1 MKSQGQDPDSANGN
15 AAADDSNVGDTLE
28 EDDFKTD
35 YADDE
40 DTPSQNTINDDKKD
54 DDAMLNKTDDDD
66 DYPGGLDNAAPAP
79 DTRSAAAI
87 GEKKD
92 TSFDI
97 VEDDDTDP
105 NDDDDEDDDDE
116 DDINID
122 PGFLKDA
129 AGKEVKMPNTATTTT
144 STVAQPPP
152 KATSKGNATTNGGGG
167 GPTIVFY
174 FCLMGGTNAEGPVG
188 LIDMLHIGLGQQ
200 QQQMPMAAIAALPS
214 ALTGESSAAYT
225 DAGIT
230 ACGTGITLLTPY
242 GYSYLPGS
250 CYGYSFAQA
259 RWNDTGSRLASYRKG
274 ASITRVGKYLV
285 AAGGSRGRRSLR
297 SIEVRENVTH
307 R

>member
-1 MKSQGQDPDSANGN
+1 VKSQGQDLDSANGN
-15 AAADDSNVGDTLE
+15 AADDSNVGDTSE
-28 EDDFKTD
+28 DDDFKTD

-40 DTPSQNTINDDKKD
+40 DSPSQNAINDDKKD

-66 DYPGGLDNAAPAP
+66 NAATP
-79 DTRSAAAI
+79 DTRSAATI
-87 GEKKD
+87 GED
-92 TSFDI
+92 QDASFDI
-97 VEDDDTDP
+97 VEDDDTD
-105 NDDDDEDDDDE
+105 DDDEDDDD
-116 DDINID
+116 DDDGINID

-144 STVAQPPP
+144 STVAPPSP
-152 KATSKGNATTNGGGG
+152 KAMYKGNATNNGGGG

-174 FCLMGGTNAEGPVG
+174 FCVMGGTNAEGPVG
-188 LIDMLHIGLGQQ
+188 LIDMLHIGLGQ

-297 SIEVRENVTH
+297 SIEVKENITQ

>member
-1 MKSQGQDPDSANGN
+1 MKSQDQDPDSANGN
-15 AAADDSNVGDTLE
+15 AADDSNVADTLE

-35 YADDE
+35 YADDD
-40 DTPSQNTINDDKKD
+40 DTPSQNTISDDKKD
-54 DDAMLNKTDDDD
+54 GDAMLNKTDDDD
-66 DYPGGLDNAAPAP
+66 YPGGRDSAAP

-87 GEKKD
+87 GEDKD
-92 TSFDI
+92 KDKDASFDI
-97 VEDDDTDP
+97 VEEDDTDG
-105 NDDDDEDDDDE
+105 DDEDDGDDD

-152 KATSKGNATTNGGGG
+152 KATSKGNTTTNGGGG

-188 LIDMLHIGLGQQ
+188 LIDMLHIGVGQ
-200 QQQMPMAAIAALPS
+200 QQQMPMSAIAALPS

-250 CYGYSFAQA
+250 CYGYNFAQA

-297 SIEVRENVTH
+297 SIEVKENVTH

>member
-1 MKSQGQDPDSANGN
+1 MKSQGQDPDSADGS
-15 AAADDSNVGDTLE
+15 AADDSNVGDTLE
-28 EDDFKTD
+28 EADFKTD

-40 DTPSQNTINDDKKD
+40 DSPSQNAINDDKKD

-66 DYPGGLDNAAPAP
+66 DYPGGKENAAP

-87 GEKKD
+87 GEDKD
-92 TSFDI
+92 KDNSFDI
-97 VEDDDTDP
+97 VEDDDTDG
-105 NDDDDEDDDDE
+105 DDEDDDD
-116 DDINID
+116 DDGINID

-129 AGKEVKMPNTATTTT
+129 AGKEVKIPNTATTTT
-144 STVAQPPP
+144 STVAPPSP
-152 KATSKGNATTNGGGG
+152 RATTKGNATNGGG

-188 LIDMLHIGLGQQ
+188 LIDMLHIGLGQ

-297 SIEVRENVTH
+297 SIEVKENITQ

>member
-1 MKSQGQDPDSANGN
+1 M
-15 AAADDSNVGDTLE
+15 L
-28 EDDFKTD
+28 
-35 YADDE
+35 
-40 DTPSQNTINDDKKD
+40 
-54 DDAMLNKTDDDD
+54 LNKTDDDD
-66 DYPGGLDNAAPAP
+66 YPGGQDNAAP
-79 DTRSAAAI
+79 DTRSAAAK
-87 GEKKD
+87 GEDKD
-92 TSFDI
+92 ISFDI
-97 VEDDDTDP
+97 VEDDDTDG
-105 NDDDDEDDDDE
+105 DDEDDDD
-116 DDINID
+116 DDDGINID

-129 AGKEVKMPNTATTTT
+129 AGKEVQIPNTATTT
-144 STVAQPPP
+144 STIAPPPP
-152 KATSKGNATTNGGGG
+152 KATSKGNATNSGSGG

-174 FCLMGGTNAEGPVG
+174 FCLMGGTNAEGPVS
-188 LIDMLHIGLGQQ
+188 LIDMLHIGLGQ

-297 SIEVRENVTH
+297 SIEVKENITH
-307 R
+307 HR

>member
-1 MKSQGQDPDSANGN
+1 
-15 AAADDSNVGDTLE
+15 
-28 EDDFKTD
+28 
-35 YADDE
+35 
-40 DTPSQNTINDDKKD
+40 
-54 DDAMLNKTDDDD
+54 MLNKTDDDD
-66 DYPGGLDNAAPAP
+66 DYPGGQDNAAAP
-79 DTRSAAAI
+79 DTRSAA
-87 GEKKD
+87 GEDKD

-97 VEDDDTDP
+97 VEDDDTDDT
-105 NDDDDEDDDDE
+105 NDDDDDDDDG
-116 DDINID
+116 INID

-129 AGKEVKMPNTATTTT
+129 AGKEVKMPNTATTAT
-144 STVAQPPP
+144 STVAPPSP

-188 LIDMLHIGLGQQ
+188 LIDMLHIGLSQ
-200 QQQMPMAAIAALPS
+200 QQQMPMAAAPTIAALPS

-297 SIEVRENVTH
+297 SIEVKENITQ

>member
-1 MKSQGQDPDSANGN
+1 MKSQGQDLDSGNGN
-15 AAADDSNVGDTLE
+15 AADDSNVDDTLE

-40 DTPSQNTINDDKKD
+40 DSPSQNTINDDKKD
-54 DDAMLNKTDDDD
+54 NDAMLNKTDDDD
-66 DYPGGLDNAAPAP
+66 DYPGGRDNAATP
-79 DTRSAAAI
+79 DTRSAA
-87 GEKKD
+87 GEDKD

-97 VEDDDTDP
+97 VEDDDTDG
-105 NDDDDEDDDDE
+105 DDEDDDD
-116 DDINID
+116 DDDGINID

-129 AGKEVKMPNTATTTT
+129 AGKEVNMPNTATTTT
-144 STVAQPPP
+144 STVAPPSSP
-152 KATSKGNATTNGGGG
+152 KATSKGNATNNG

-297 SIEVRENVTH
+297 SIEVKENVTH

>member
-1 MKSQGQDPDSANGN
+1 VKSQGQDLDSGNGN
-15 AAADDSNVGDTLE
+15 AADDSNVDDTLE

-40 DTPSQNTINDDKKD
+40 DSPSQNTINDDKKD
-54 DDAMLNKTDDDD
+54 NDAMLNKTDDDD
-66 DYPGGLDNAAPAP
+66 DYPGGRDNAATP
-79 DTRSAAAI
+79 DTRSAA
-87 GEKKD
+87 GEDKD

-97 VEDDDTDP
+97 VEDDDTDG
-105 NDDDDEDDDDE
+105 DDEDDDD
-116 DDINID
+116 DDDGINID

-129 AGKEVKMPNTATTTT
+129 AGKEVNMPNTATTTT
-144 STVAQPPP
+144 STVAPPSSP
-152 KATSKGNATTNGGGG
+152 KATSKGNATNNG

-297 SIEVRENVTH
+297 SIEVKENVTH